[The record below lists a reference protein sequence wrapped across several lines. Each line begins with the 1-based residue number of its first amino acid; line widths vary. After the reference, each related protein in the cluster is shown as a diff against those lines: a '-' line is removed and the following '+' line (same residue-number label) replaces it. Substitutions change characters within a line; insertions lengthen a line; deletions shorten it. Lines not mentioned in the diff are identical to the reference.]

1 MLIAAIA
8 GDATHILLLLGLS
21 ELSVISLFAYF
32 GLEFRMRLLLSG
44 AVGLILDLVLFNFI
58 VEFQTLSL
66 LDPELRKKNQ
76 VRRRTQVGS
85 K

>member
-1 MLIAAIA
+1 
-8 GDATHILLLLGLS
+8 
-21 ELSVISLFAYF
+21 
-32 GLEFRMRLLLSG
+32 MRLLLSG